1 MKSLLR
7 PLLALVSLMAAF
19 YLSVSY
25 RYGDP
30 GWQIELH
37 TGEAAAQGDATD
49 PEAEPRP
56 GSYDLK
62 SLPILNRVVLHIK
75 ENYVDP
81 ARVSERK
88 MLGAAMEEV
97 QRSVAELLVEVERD
111 SEKVPTRLTVR
122 VGDESQTFDLKDVGN
137 LWQMSFKFKDI
148 FRFVQTALP
157 KHEALRD
164 IEYAAINGMLST
176 LDPHSVLLRPEDYRE
191 MKLSTRGKFGG
202 LGIVIS
208 IRDGHLTVV
217 NPIEDTPAS
226 RAGIKPGD
234 RIVQIGLDS
243 TVNMALSD
251 AVDLMRGEPGT
262 PIDIWVQ
269 REGWEKPRKF
279 RLERADIKVK
289 SVAFRQLPGRIGLV
303 KLRNFQHTSADEL
316 DAALAKMEKKGK
328 LKGLIL
334 DMRGNPG
341 GLLDQAIK
349 ISDRFI
355 ESGPLVTTVGY
366 GDKMREPKMATRAGT
381 LTDLPLAVLVDGSS
395 ASASEIVAGALK
407 NHERALLIGQQTFGK
422 GSVQVIYDNKDDSA
436 LKLTIAQYLTPG
448 DRSIQSVGVP
458 PDIETQPVVLTDDET
473 DFFRSREN
481 HRGEA
486 DLPAHLD
493 HEAAQQAKGDKPLR
507 TVRYLRPVAD
517 KDKDKDGEAP
527 DEEDALPDDFD
538 TELARSLLIAAGANN
553 RAELMSKGA
562 KIIAET
568 EAAQQVAIEAALKA
582 RSVDWSAS
590 TPLVGAAAPTASIAL
605 STEGP
610 HTPAQAGDTVKLTAT
625 VTNTGATPFARLRAT
640 TKSENDWF
648 DGYELLFG
656 NVPPGESRTWSVN
669 VKLPKSALSRRD
681 ELTLNFAGEGP
692 VPPPATLK
700 VSVEQLPRPR
710 FAMHWRVDD
719 RASGNGDGLLQ
730 AGEEA
735 EIVVTAQNV
744 GEGQA
749 YGLVGTLR
757 DDPGEEGVRG
767 LFIRRGRV
775 RADDT
780 LAVSAQTEMRFG
792 FTVKSD
798 AKEAVPVVLTVMD
811 TEIRE
816 ATSEKLLLQVVPAS
830 RVAKTAPVTLA
841 PRLDARML
849 LRGLFKSPEDPAVA
863 TATVARA
870 DALVDGWYRVPTGDG
885 LYAWVNAQEVLVRE
899 GEGVADLQAVPPKG
913 PPIIQ
918 LTDRAMDSE
927 THDEAL
933 TLNGEV
939 LSEKVIKDM
948 LIFVNNKKV
957 FFKTNS
963 GGPLERLR
971 FSARVPLEKGVNR
984 ITLVARQDEEAS
996 SRRTLIIN
1004 RFEP

>member
-1 MKSLLR
+1 MKPLLR
-7 PLLALVSLMAAF
+7 PLLALASLMAAF

-30 GWQIELH
+30 GWRIELH

-49 PEAEPRP
+49 PEGEPRP
-56 GSYDLK
+56 GRYDLK

-81 ARVSERK
+81 ARISERM

-122 VGDESQTFDLKDVGN
+122 VGDQSQNFDLKDVGN

-157 KHEALRD
+157 EHEALRD

-262 PIDIWVQ
+262 PIDVWVQ

-289 SVAFRQLPGRIGLV
+289 SVAFKALPGRIGLI
-303 KLRNFQHTSADEL
+303 KLRNFQHTSSDEL
-316 DAALAKMEKKGK
+316 DAALAKLEKKGK

-381 LTDLPLAVLVDGSS
+381 LTDLPLAVLIDGSS

-407 NHERALLIGQQTFGK
+407 NHERALLIGQQSFGK

-458 PDIETQPVVLTDDET
+458 PDIETQPVVLSDEET

-493 HEAAQQAKGDKPLR
+493 HAAAQEAKGDKPLK
-507 TVRYLRPVAD
+507 TVRYLRDAPAKAED
-517 KDKDKDGEAP
+517 DEAP
-527 DEEDALPDDFD
+527 EPDDDALPDDFD
-538 TELARSLLIAAGANN
+538 TEFARSLLVAAGANN
-553 RAELMSKGA
+553 RAELMVKGA

-568 EAAQQVAIEAALKA
+568 EAVQQVAIEAALKA
-582 RSVDWSAS
+582 RGIDWSAS
-590 TPLVGAAAPTASIAL
+590 TALAGAPAPTAEVKL

-610 HTPAQAGDTVKLTAT
+610 HQPAQAGDTVKLVAT

-640 TKSENDWF
+640 TKSENDGF

-656 NVPPGESRTWSVN
+656 NVPPGESRTWSVT
-669 VKLPKSALSRRD
+669 VKLPKSALTRRD
-681 ELTLNFAGEGP
+681 DVTLNFAGEGA
-692 VPPPATLK
+692 VPPPAILK
-700 VSVEQLPRPR
+700 VGVEQLPRPR

-719 RASGNGDGLLQ
+719 RATGNGDGLLQ

-757 DDPGEEGVRG
+757 DDPGEDGLRG

-780 LAVSAQTEMRFG
+780 LAPGAQSEMRFG

-798 AKEAVPVVLTVMD
+798 AKDAVPVVLSVMD

-816 ATSEKLLLQVVPAS
+816 ATSEKLLLQVVPAN
-830 RVAKTAPVTLA
+830 RVAKSAPVVLA

-863 TATVARA
+863 TATIARA

-899 GEGVADLQAVPPKG
+899 GEGLADLVAVPPKG

-918 LTDRAMDSE
+918 FSERAMDSE
-927 THDEAL
+927 TRDEAL
-933 TLNGEV
+933 TLDGEV
-939 LSEKVIKDM
+939 LSEKVIKDL

-996 SRRTLIIN
+996 GRRTLIIN